1 MNKKCNCCGKVFVAK
16 EPWYLL
22 CPDCWSI
29 AEDDNSEW
37 IGMSCN
43 EIDDCGDR

>member
-22 CPDCWSI
+22 CADCWSEEQYYI
-29 AEDDNSEW
+29 ESMEEYEHDDW
-37 IGMSCN
+37 
-43 EIDDCGDR
+43 GDRD